1 MSSSNS
7 YPYPPRRP
15 AHGSSNRAA
24 QGVTDFLQT
33 HDKLGLLMPAL
44 ERLGALEKAC
54 AQALPAIFETC
65 SVLNLEAGQLVL
77 AAPNAA
83 LASKLKQQLPKLQ
96 NFLQQQGWQVN
107 AIRIKVQVGKIH
119 EKSTTSK
126 QIALSN
132 RALTAFAA
140 LADALE
146 PSDRNASL
154 KAALQAMVNRH
165 SNQG

>member
-1 MSSSNS
+1 M
-7 YPYPPRRP
+7 
-15 AHGSSNRAA
+15 
-24 QGVTDFLQT
+24 
-33 HDKLGLLMPAL
+33 
-44 ERLGALEKAC
+44 
-54 AQALPAIFETC
+54 FETC
-65 SVLNLEAGQLVL
+65 SVLNLEAGQMVL

-119 EKSTTSK
+119 EKSNTSK

-140 LADALE
+140 LEDALE
-146 PSDRNASL
+146 PSSRNSGL
-154 KAALQAMVNRH
+154 KAALQAMLSRH
-165 SNQG
+165 QGGG

>member
-7 YPYPPRRP
+7 YPHPPRRQ
-15 AHGSSNRAA
+15 AGGGSTRATL
-24 QGVTDFLQT
+24 GVTDFLQK
-33 HDKLGLLMPAL
+33 HDKLGTLLPTL

-54 AQALPAIFETC
+54 ATALPAIFDTC
-65 SVLNLEAGQLVL
+65 SVLNLEAGQLAL

-96 NFLQQQGWQVN
+96 NFLQQHGWQVN

-119 EKSTTSK
+119 EKSITSK

-140 LADALE
+140 LENSLE
-146 PSDRNASL
+146 PSNRNASL
-154 KAALQAMVNRH
+154 KAALQAMLNRH
-165 SNQG
+165 REGS

>member
-15 AHGSSNRAA
+15 SRGGATRTA
-24 QGVTDFLQT
+24 QGVTEFLQT
-33 HDKLGLLMPAL
+33 HDKLGTLLPTL

-54 AQALPAIFETC
+54 ATVLPAIFDTC

-96 NFLQQQGWQVN
+96 SSLQQHGWQVN

-119 EKSTTSK
+119 EKSITSK

-140 LADALE
+140 LEDSLE
-146 PSDRNASL
+146 PSNRNASL
-154 KAALQAMVNRH
+154 KAALQTMLSRH
-165 SNQG
+165 RDRS